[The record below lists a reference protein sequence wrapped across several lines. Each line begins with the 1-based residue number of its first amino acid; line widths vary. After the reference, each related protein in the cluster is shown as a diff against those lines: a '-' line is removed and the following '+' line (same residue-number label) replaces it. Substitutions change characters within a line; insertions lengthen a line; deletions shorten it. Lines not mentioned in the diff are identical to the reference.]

1 MMSPTPALHSLL
13 SPGLVLLFFTSLSP
27 PLYFILLF
35 FFLCILNAFASPVTC
50 HQCLLRA
57 SQPQPPGPESDREDA
72 HSGFPPLSSYLASP
86 CFASSSTAPPS
97 PQEAACPLLS
107 RNPCFDLT
115 PSSCFTARPG
125 HHQVGI
131 PPQAP
136 RSGSSQ
142 AKPYP
147 SSNQPPSSAPW
158 VTFPPQSS
166 APPPCH
172 TPALTA
178 IGQPLSPEPSCIRC
192 FLPITAATGPV
203 PGWAPNCSRGSVH

>member
-1 MMSPTPALHSLL
+1 MISPTPALHALL

-97 PQEAACPLLS
+97 PQEAAGPLLS

-115 PSSCFTARPG
+115 PQLLLHCPSWASPGRHSSSGPTKRLLPG
-125 HHQVGI
+125 KTVPIIQ
-131 PPQAP
+131 PA
-136 RSGSSQ
+136 SQ
-142 AKPYP
+142 FC
-147 SSNQPPSSAPW
+147 
-158 VTFPPQSS
+158 TLGDFPASELS
-166 APPPCH
+166 
-172 TPALTA
+172 TT
-178 IGQPLSPEPSCIRC
+178 PLSHTSSHCNRS
-192 FLPITAATGPV
+192 TSV
-203 PGWAPNCSRGSVH
+203 P